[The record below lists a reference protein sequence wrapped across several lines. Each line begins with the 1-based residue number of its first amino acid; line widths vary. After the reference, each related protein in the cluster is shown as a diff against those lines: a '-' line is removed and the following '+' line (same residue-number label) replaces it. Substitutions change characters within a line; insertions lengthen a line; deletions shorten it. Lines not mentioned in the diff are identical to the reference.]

1 MLLGLQ
7 DRNSTLPDSLTLGWD
22 PGALYHGRFSASIS
36 CEQPLFGSTLGIPA
50 DLRLNRSRG
59 PHRPVYRSR
68 FCLVNRTEPWDTPSN
83 RRLWARITCPDVG
96 TKVLVRGGPSVGW
109 RTGVGCS
116 APGHL
121 HTASGFCRP
130 HGNVT
135 HGGPA
140 GALVSSPYSTRST
153 ECPKGSPFGQGC
165 SPILRR
171 DLFPNTKEF
180 TR

>member
-1 MLLGLQ
+1 LLSGLQ
-7 DRNSTLPDSLTLGWD
+7 DRNSTLPDSLTLGWV

-36 CEQPLFGSTLGIPA
+36 CEQPLFGSTLGIPL
-50 DLRLNRSRG
+50 DLRLNHSSGPLVGWRS
-59 PHRPVYRSR
+59 H
-68 FCLVNRTEPWDTPSN
+68 
-83 RRLWARITCPDVG
+83 
-96 TKVLVRGGPSVGW
+96 W

-121 HTASGFCRP
+121 HKAPSLCRV
-130 HGNVT
+130 HGNVI

-153 ECPKGSPFGQGC
+153 ECPKGSPLGQGC
-165 SPILRR
+165 SPVLRR

>member
-1 MLLGLQ
+1 LQ
-7 DRNSTLPDSLTLGWD
+7 DRKSTLPDSLTLGRE
-22 PGALYHGRFSASIS
+22 PSALYHGRSSTSIS
-36 CEQPLFGSTLGIPA
+36 CEQPLLGSTLGIPV

-59 PHRPVYRSR
+59 PHRPIYRSR

-121 HTASGFCRP
+121 HTAPSFCRA
-130 HGNVT
+130 HGNVIL
-135 HGGPA
+135 GGPA
-140 GALVSSPYSTRST
+140 GALVSSPLSSAALNAQRAPRWGRVARKNS
-153 ECPKGSPFGQGC
+153 
-165 SPILRR
+165 
-171 DLFPNTKEF
+171 
-180 TR
+180 